1 LLSMI
6 FWAITLVVSVK
17 YMLLVLRADNN
28 GEGGI
33 LALMALVLRQIPVEG
48 RWRKPAVLAGLV
60 GAAMFYGDAA
70 LTPAIS
76 LLAAAEGL
84 AVVHPELGD
93 AVLPVAI
100 GILVA
105 LFMVQHRGS
114 MRANRLF
121 GPIMLLWFAVLA
133 VLGLAQIATHP
144 EVLRALEPGYAL
156 NAALDNPQAMF
167 TVLAA
172 VFLAVTGAEAL
183 YADVGD
189 LGAGPM
195 RQTWFWLVMPALV
208 LNYFGQGALVLGNP
222 AAASNPFFLMAPEW
236 LRLPLVV
243 LSILAAVIA
252 SQAVISGAFSMTAQ
266 AVKLGYVP
274 RVPIRHTSTN
284 HTGPV
289 YIKLVNG
296 LMLVMVLALVLG
308 FQASS
313 RLAAAYGIAVSATMV
328 VTTLGAM
335 LVARN
340 RWDWPRALAL
350 AVFVPLLLLDVL
362 FLASNT
368 AKIAHGGWVSL
379 LLAAALFIVF
389 STWSRGRVLVRQEQH
404 RRGLALVPFLKSLS
418 TYPPTRVEGTAMFL
432 SPEPDFVPH
441 ALLHNLKHNRVL
453 HERAIFFT
461 ALPQSIPHVSPDQC
475 TDLIDLGDGCWHVK
489 IKLGFLDPYDVEHI
503 ARLLGRYQD
512 FELVPAS
519 TSFFFSRHTVR
530 LGEVGQMAAWR
541 KQLFAWMLRSAQP
554 ASEFFE
560 IPPNRVIEI
569 GTQIVI

>member
-1 LLSMI
+1 GIGVNPEAVYGVLSMI

-441 ALLHNLKHNRVL
+441 ALLHNL
-453 HERAIFFT
+453 
-461 ALPQSIPHVSPDQC
+461 
-475 TDLIDLGDGCWHVK
+475 
-489 IKLGFLDPYDVEHI
+489 
-503 ARLLGRYQD
+503 
-512 FELVPAS
+512 
-519 TSFFFSRHTVR
+519 
-530 LGEVGQMAAWR
+530 
-541 KQLFAWMLRSAQP
+541 
-554 ASEFFE
+554 
-560 IPPNRVIEI
+560 
-569 GTQIVI
+569 